1 MLMTLHG
8 EQWQLI
14 IWKSKRWVSM
24 ASIWRMYKLP
34 VKEWEKRRVACEAK
48 NAACEKSFPRRPSSL
63 GASFCVHLTSP
74 LSPSL
79 TGTCWPLRYQFVP
92 CALLPSLYSRELSTP
107 PCVSAQLS
115 FIRVRVST
123 WQWLWWLL
131 PLPFAFT
138 KETLLSKWP
147 WDGHKKITSFWL
159 AKLIASY

>member
-1 MLMTLHG
+1 MTLHG

-79 TGTCWPLRYQFVP
+79 TGTCWPLCYQFVP

-107 PCVSAQLS
+107 LCVCLLNSAS
-115 FIRVRVST
+115 SVSVY
-123 WQWLWWLL
+123 LL
-131 PLPFAFT
+131 DSGCGGCYHYHLPSQKRRFYQNGRGMDT
-138 KETLLSKWP
+138 KK
-147 WDGHKKITSFWL
+147 
-159 AKLIASY
+159 